1 MKTPPRTMVALIT
14 PFDDAGAIDGAAHR
28 SNLETLAGWGVDGFL
43 VGGSTGLGPY
53 LESGERAILT
63 ATARGDLGSS
73 AFLLAGVSAQ
83 SVRQAMA
90 QIAEAAQAEADAVLV
105 ITPTL
110 LLRQDAEL
118 VRSFYL
124 AVAEASPLP
133 VFCYSVPAVAGY
145 ELPVQTAIAI
155 ASHPNIVGMKDSG
168 GNPDRIEPILDGIED
183 SFLFYIGASRVVN
196 EGTRRGAYG
205 AITAS
210 GNYAPELV
218 VAARIN
224 ADAQDRLTAIASNVE
239 WHGIAG
245 TYAAASMVGL
255 EAGSM
260 RLPLV
265 RLDGETSE
273 QMRAVCC
280 PVANR

>member
-1 MKTPPRTMVALIT
+1 VKTPPRTMVALIT
-14 PFDDAGAIDGAAHR
+14 PFDDAGAIDGRAHR
-28 SNLETLAGWGVDGFL
+28 HNLGMLTEWGLDGFL

-53 LESGERAILT
+53 LEAGERTTLAGV
-63 ATARGDLGSS
+63 ARDELGSS

-83 SVRQAMA
+83 SVRQATA
-90 QIAEAAQAEADAVLV
+90 QIEEAAQAEADAALV

-110 LLRQDAEL
+110 LLRKDAAL
-118 VRSFYL
+118 VQSFFL
-124 AVAEASPLP
+124 AVADASALP
-133 VFCYSVPAVAGY
+133 VFCYSVPAVTGY
-145 ELPVQTAIAI
+145 ELPVEAVLDI

-168 GNPDRIEPILDGIED
+168 GDPDRIEPILNGVDD
-183 SFLFYIGASRVVN
+183 AFMLYTGASRLVN
-196 EGTRRGAYG
+196 EAARRGAYG

-210 GNYAPELV
+210 ANYTPELV
-218 VAARIN
+218 AAARVN

-239 WHGIAG
+239 WHGVAG

-265 RLDGETSE
+265 RLDDATAEK
-273 QMRAVCC
+273 MRAVCC
-280 PVANR
+280 PAANR

>member
-14 PFDDAGAIDGAAHR
+14 PFDKAGAIDGAAHR
-28 SNLETLAGWGVDGFL
+28 SNLETLSGWGVDGFL

-53 LESGERAILT
+53 LETGERAILI
-63 ATARGDLGSS
+63 AAARGDLGSS
-73 AFLLAGVSAQ
+73 VFLLAGVSAQ

-110 LLRQDAEL
+110 LLREDADL

-168 GNPDRIEPILDGIED
+168 GNPDRVEPILDGVDD
-183 SFLFYIGASRVVN
+183 SFLLYIGASRAVN

-205 AITAS
+205 SITAS

-218 VAARIN
+218 VAARTN

-239 WHGIAG
+239 WHGVAG

-255 EAGSM
+255 DAGSM

-265 RLDGETSE
+265 RLDEETSE